1 MKSIKQKCRHFKSDF
16 LQKYDNFD
24 KAAKRGTGLS
34 DVCACFSKYISKY
47 VFLLSIGCMI
57 VFGGNGLIEE
67 MVMDNS
73 MTTPKWA
80 KLNFMNIVQL
90 GENLNLFPPGQM
102 LQFMNGINNGIE
114 TVEFDRLYAE
124 YLLGDNVAF
133 VNFMKILMA
142 EYFHTQV
149 FVLYDDTNPVIEGL
163 VESIIKLIQAR
174 YGTNPVVVHA
184 PEDLYFLPD
193 EEGMSRDGVQTF
205 MGDKERF
212 TLLTTDFNNLDKNTY
227 AQEEKMGGCI

>member
-1 MKSIKQKCRHFKSDF
+1 
-16 LQKYDNFD
+16 
-24 KAAKRGTGLS
+24 
-34 DVCACFSKYISKY
+34 
-47 VFLLSIGCMI
+47 MI

-163 VESIIKLIQAR
+163 VESIIKLI
-174 YGTNPVVVHA
+174 
-184 PEDLYFLPD
+184 
-193 EEGMSRDGVQTF
+193 
-205 MGDKERF
+205 
-212 TLLTTDFNNLDKNTY
+212 
-227 AQEEKMGGCI
+227 

>member
-1 MKSIKQKCRHFKSDF
+1 
-16 LQKYDNFD
+16 
-24 KAAKRGTGLS
+24 
-34 DVCACFSKYISKY
+34 
-47 VFLLSIGCMI
+47 MI

-73 MTTPKWA
+73 MTSPKWA
-80 KLNFMNIVQL
+80 KLNFMNITQL

-142 EYFHTQV
+142 DYFHTQV
-149 FVLYDDTNPVIEGL
+149 FVLFDDTNPIIEGL

-174 YGTNPVVVHA
+174 YGLNPMIVHA

-193 EEGMSRDGVQTF
+193 EEGMSREGVQTF

-212 TLLTTDFNNLDKNTY
+212 TVLTTDFNNLNKTVY
-227 AQEEKMGGCI
+227 ELEEKMGGCI

>member
-1 MKSIKQKCRHFKSDF
+1 
-16 LQKYDNFD
+16 
-24 KAAKRGTGLS
+24 
-34 DVCACFSKYISKY
+34 
-47 VFLLSIGCMI
+47 MI

-67 MVMDNS
+67 MAMDNS

-174 YGTNPVVVHA
+174 YGSNPIVVHTS
-184 PEDLYFLPD
+184 EDLYFLPD

-212 TLLTTDFNNLDKNTY
+212 TLLTTDFDNLDKDTY